1 MATRD
6 LPRST
11 SVSRAEVVEPSVEA
25 QPTRHADGQGRAAA
39 HDVYYPWF
47 DWLRIVL
54 ATAVV
59 LAHAEILTGEQSG
72 NFPVQVFFALSGW
85 LIGGILLRTQPT
97 GMVRFYYLRATRI
110 WIPYAAALALL
121 LAVSALRDS
130 ITLKWLEFVF
140 YKATF
145 VYNLFGTSQLEAHAQ
160 DMPLHGTGNHF
171 WSICAEEQFYLL
183 APLFLV
189 FLPRVGRTLA
199 LWIVLLAGLV
209 YIGQYGS
216 ISAGVLAAVAQQRFG
231 NWHLKPVAQGLLA
244 VIAVAS
250 AALMLAEV
258 LPYVQTVPL
267 LAVSIVL
274 LSARAGTKQKV
285 AGFLGGLSYP
295 LYLNHWLGMYIGHAV
310 GKRLGLSPL
319 LDRWLIGLP
328 LAFLISTVLFL
339 AIDKAILARRNRW
352 YSERLGWSMTIAA
365 YGLMVLGLVGGA
377 YFRGTDT
384 AHAADSTI
392 GASPIR

>member
-6 LPRST
+6 LTQIP
-11 SVSRAEVVEPSVEA
+11 SVSRAEVIATSAEA
-25 QPTRHADGQGRAAA
+25 QPADRAHGHGRAA

-59 LAHAEILTGEQSG
+59 LSHAEILTGEQSG

-85 LIGGILLRTQPT
+85 LIGGILLRTEPA

-110 WIPYAAALALL
+110 WIPYAIALGLL
-121 LAVSALRDS
+121 LAVSVLRDP
-130 ITLKWLEFVF
+130 ITPKWLEFVF

-145 VYNLFGTSQLEAHAQ
+145 VYNLFGTSQLDAYAQ
-160 DMPLHGTGNHF
+160 DMPLQGTGNHF

-189 FLPRVGRTLA
+189 FWPRVGRTLA
-199 LWIVLLAGLV
+199 LWIVLLAGLIA
-209 YIGQYGS
+209 IGQYGS

-231 NWHLKPVAQGLLA
+231 NWHLRPSAQALLA
-244 VIAVAS
+244 AIAVAS

-258 LPYVQTVPL
+258 LPYARTVPL
-267 LAVSIVL
+267 LAVAIVL
-274 LSARAGTKQKV
+274 LAARTGTKQKV

-295 LYLNHWLGMYIGHAV
+295 LYLNHWLGMYIGHAL
-310 GKRLGLSPL
+310 GERLGLGL
-319 LDRWLIGLP
+319 MLDRWLIGLP
-328 LAFLISTVLFL
+328 LAFAISTVLFL
-339 AIDKAILARRNRW
+339 AVDKAILARRNRW
-352 YSERLGWSMTIAA
+352 YSERLGWSMTLAA
-365 YGLMVLGLVGGA
+365 YGLMVLGLLGGA
-377 YFRGTDT
+377 YFHASATD
-384 AHAADSTI
+384 HATDSTI